1 MEHNRYFAVVS
12 GSLEKHSRGE
22 LEDFGAQIIQ
32 EIPRGISFSCDR
44 QCLYRIL
51 YEARLLQRVL
61 MPLLHF
67 DCHSIKY
74 LYQQAKK
81 NIDWTSLFNSDQHFG
96 IDSNVSNS
104 FTRHSLYAGQI
115 LKDAICDSFRERF
128 GARPSFSNKEPDI
141 LFNLH
146 IHENKATISLDILG
160 QSMHK
165 RGYRKSSVDAPLQE
179 TLAAAMLKLG
189 AWDRTVPL
197 WDPMCGSGTI
207 LTEALMLCCDI
218 PAGYLRDHRRLKL
231 MPGFDAELWDKI
243 VGLANGR
250 IHPLPHGLIRG
261 SDINPDAIEASR
273 ENLSCLPFGDKV
285 SLSIGRIESYQGN
298 FSGIIFSNPPYGVR
312 LSNSADVGKIY
323 MAMGDFLK
331 RHCKGSI
338 AYILCGSK
346 DLVPKLRLRAHWTK
360 SLKNGDLDSRLA
372 KIVIHKQIE
381 PTDQHDPT

>member
-1 MEHNRYFAVVS
+1 M
-12 GSLEKHSRGE
+12 
-22 LEDFGAQIIQ
+22 
-32 EIPRGISFSCDR
+32 
-44 QCLYRIL
+44 
-51 YEARLLQRVL
+51 
-61 MPLLHF
+61 
-67 DCHSIKY
+67 
-74 LYQQAKK
+74 
-81 NIDWTSLFNSDQHFG
+81 
-96 IDSNVSNS
+96 
-104 FTRHSLYAGQI
+104 
-115 LKDAICDSFRERF
+115 
-128 GARPSFSNKEPDI
+128 
-141 LFNLH
+141 
-146 IHENKATISLDILG
+146 
-160 QSMHK
+160 
-165 RGYRKSSVDAPLQE
+165 
-179 TLAAAMLKLG
+179 
-189 AWDRTVPL
+189 
-197 WDPMCGSGTI
+197 
-207 LTEALMLCCDI
+207 
-218 PAGYLRDHRRLKL
+218 
-231 MPGFDAELWDKI
+231 